1 MDGDKCAYTTKWEE
15 EGEMN
20 SSTNK
25 NYPYQSS
32 ITKKVSER
40 ALAELE
46 KMHSGQ
52 AILRENFAKAIAPDD
67 WHTAVKVIDDL
78 AYLQRIVI
86 TSDHEHIR
94 KI

>member
-1 MDGDKCAYTTKWEE
+1 
-15 EGEMN
+15 MN
-20 SSTNK
+20 SSTSK
-25 NYPYQSS
+25 TYPYQSS
-32 ITKKVSER
+32 ITREVSER

-46 KMHSGQ
+46 KMHSGKTM
-52 AILRENFAKAIAPDD
+52 LREDFAKAIALDD
-67 WHTAVKVIDDL
+67 WHTAVKVINDL

>member
-1 MDGDKCAYTTKWEE
+1 MGGKPVHATEREE

-25 NYPYQSS
+25 TYPYQSS
-32 ITKKVSER
+32 ITRKVSER

-46 KMHSGQ
+46 KMHSGKTM
-52 AILRENFAKAIAPDD
+52 LREDFAKAIAPDD

-78 AYLQRIVI
+78 AYLQRITI

>member
-1 MDGDKCAYTTKWEE
+1 MGGKPVHATERKE

-20 SSTNK
+20 SSTDK
-25 NYPYQSS
+25 TYPYQSS
-32 ITKKVSER
+32 ITREASER

-52 AILRENFAKAIAPDD
+52 TMLREDFAKAIASDD

-78 AYLQRIVI
+78 AYLQRITI
-86 TSDHEHIR
+86 TSDHEYII
-94 KI
+94 KT

>member
-1 MDGDKCAYTTKWEE
+1 MGGKPVHSTEREE

-20 SSTNK
+20 SSTDK

-32 ITKKVSER
+32 ITKEVSER

-46 KMHSGQ
+46 KMRSRQ
-52 AILRENFAKAIAPDD
+52 TILREDFAKTIAPDD

-78 AYLQRIVI
+78 AYLQRITI

>member
-1 MDGDKCAYTTKWEE
+1 MHATERKEE
-15 EGEMN
+15 DEVK

-25 NYPYQSS
+25 TYPHQSS

-46 KMHSGQ
+46 KMHSRQ
-52 AILRENFAKAIAPDD
+52 TMLREDFAKAIAPDD

-78 AYLQRIVI
+78 AYLQRITI
-86 TSDHEHIR
+86 TSDHEYIR

>member
-1 MDGDKCAYTTKWEE
+1 MGGKPVHATERKE

-20 SSTNK
+20 SSTGK
-25 NYPYQSS
+25 TYPYQSS
-32 ITKKVSER
+32 ITRKVSER

-46 KMHSGQ
+46 KMHPGQ
-52 AILRENFAKAIAPDD
+52 TMLREYFAKAIAPDD

-94 KI
+94 KN

>member
-1 MDGDKCAYTTKWEE
+1 MGGKPVHATEREE

-32 ITKKVSER
+32 ITRKVSER

-52 AILRENFAKAIAPDD
+52 AILREDFAKTIAPGD

-78 AYLQRIVI
+78 AYLQRIAI
-86 TSDHEHIR
+86 TSDHEYIR

>member
-1 MDGDKCAYTTKWEE
+1 
-15 EGEMN
+15 MN
-20 SSTNK
+20 SSTGK
-25 NYPYQSS
+25 TYPYQSS

-52 AILRENFAKAIAPDD
+52 TMLREYFAKAIAPDD

-78 AYLQRIVI
+78 AYLQRIAI
-86 TSDHEHIR
+86 TSNHKHIR

>member
-1 MDGDKCAYTTKWEE
+1 
-15 EGEMN
+15 MN

-32 ITKKVSER
+32 ITREASER

-46 KMHSGQ
+46 KMHSRQ
-52 AILRENFAKAIAPDD
+52 TMLREDFAKAIAPDD

-78 AYLQRIVI
+78 AYLQRIAI
-86 TSDHEHIR
+86 TSDHEYIR

>member
-1 MDGDKCAYTTKWEE
+1 MGGKPAHATEREE

-20 SSTNK
+20 SSTDK
-25 NYPYQSS
+25 TYPYQSS
-32 ITKKVSER
+32 ITREASER

-52 AILRENFAKAIAPDD
+52 TMLREDFAKAIASDD

-78 AYLQRIVI
+78 ACLQRIVI